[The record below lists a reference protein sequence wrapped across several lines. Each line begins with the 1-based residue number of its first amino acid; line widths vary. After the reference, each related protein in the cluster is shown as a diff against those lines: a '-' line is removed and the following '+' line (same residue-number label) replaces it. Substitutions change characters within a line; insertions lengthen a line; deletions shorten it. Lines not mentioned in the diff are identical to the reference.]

1 MQPKQRENKAG
12 KEASTPQE
20 GETIAMA
27 VLDALVDA
35 VVMVGPDAHIQYLN
49 KVAEQ
54 LLGYFL
60 DEAKGQHCAQIMRC
74 DVCYDGCLMEQM
86 VQTGEG
92 RSDFETVLRSRD
104 GRLVRIGGYAT
115 LIRDKAGKSIGGVQ
129 VFRDVSQMRTFS
141 EPRKGSY
148 KVGHVIGKNHKI
160 REIYELLPEISK
172 TKSTVLIEGESGT
185 GKELLAHAVHQL
197 SPRRDKPFIR
207 VNCGAL
213 AEGILES
220 ELFGHIK
227 GAFTGAIAT
236 KIGRFELA
244 DTGTIFLDEIGDIS
258 LSTQVKLLRV
268 LQEEEF
274 ERVGDTKRIKVDVRV
289 IAATHKD
296 LIKAIQQGEFRAD
309 LYYRLRV
316 MPIHLPPL
324 KERKEDIPLLINHFL
339 AKFNREFSRKVEG
352 LSGEA
357 MGVLLNYHY
366 PGNIRELENIIEH
379 AMVLCTVPTIQIEHL
394 PMDIRTFEGSFNL
407 ESQEVMGL
415 QNKDGSKGVV
425 KRVIP
430 MDDPLKVSEREAILR
445 ILEQTKWNYGETARR
460 LKKSRVTL
468 WRKMKELGITASKQ
482 YREGL

>member
-1 MQPKQRENKAG
+1 MSPKPRENRTG
-12 KEASTPQE
+12 KDASKPHDE
-20 GETIAMA
+20 GALTTAI
-27 VLDALVDA
+27 LDSLTDA
-35 VVMVGPDAHIQYLN
+35 VVMVGPDARIQHLN
-49 KVAEQ
+49 KVAER
-54 LLGYFL
+54 LLGYSL
-60 DEAKGQHCAQIMRC
+60 DEAKGQHCAQIMHC
-74 DVCYDGCLMEQM
+74 DACYEGCLMERM
-86 VQTGEG
+86 VQTGEN

-104 GRLVRIGGYAT
+104 GKLVTIGGYAS
-115 LIRDKAGKSIGGVQ
+115 LIRDRAGKNRGGVQ
-129 VFRDVSQMRTFS
+129 VFRDISKMQTFS
-141 EPRKGSY
+141 EPLKGSY

-160 REIYELLPEISK
+160 REIYELLPEISR

-185 GKELLAHAVHQL
+185 GKELLAHAIHQL

-220 ELFGHIK
+220 ELFGHVK

-296 LIKAIQQGEFRAD
+296 LIKAIQEGEFRAD

-324 KERKEDIPLLINHFL
+324 RERKEDIPLLINHFL
-339 AKFNREFSRKVEG
+339 AKFNREFGRKVGG

-357 MGVLLNYHY
+357 LGVLLNYHY

-379 AMVLCTVPTIQIEHL
+379 AMVLCTTATIQVEHL
-394 PMDIRTFEGSFNL
+394 PMDIRAFGGSFHPEPQAAMNHQ
-407 ESQEVMGL
+407 S
-415 QNKDGSKGVV
+415 KDGV
-425 KRVIP
+425 KVAARKPIL

-468 WRKMKELGITASKQ
+468 WRKMKELGISASKH
-482 YREGL
+482 

>member
-1 MQPKQRENKAG
+1 M
-12 KEASTPQE
+12 
-20 GETIAMA
+20 
-27 VLDALVDA
+27 DA
-35 VVMVGPDAHIQYLN
+35 VVMVGPTVHIQYLN
-49 KVAEQ
+49 NVAER
-54 LLGYFL
+54 LLGYSL
-60 DEAKGQHCAQIMRC
+60 DEAKEQHCAQIMQC
-74 DVCYDGCLMEQM
+74 DACYDGCLMERV

-92 RSDFETVLRSRD
+92 RSDFETVLRNRD
-104 GRLVRIGGYAT
+104 GRLVTIGGYAT
-115 LIRDKAGKSIGGVQ
+115 AIRDKGGKIIGGVQ
-129 VFRDVSQMRTFS
+129 VFRDVSRMGTFS
-141 EPRKGSY
+141 EPLKGKH
-148 KVGHVIGKNHKI
+148 KVSHVIGKNHKM
-160 REIYELLPEISK
+160 REIYELLPEIAK
-172 TKSTVLIEGESGT
+172 TKSTVLIEGESGV
-185 GKELLAHAVHQL
+185 GKELLAHAVHEL

-220 ELFGHIK
+220 ELFGHVR

-274 ERVGDTKRIKVDVRV
+274 ERVGDTKRTKVDVRV

-324 KERKEDIPLLINHFL
+324 RERKEDISLLINHFL
-339 AKFNREFSRKVEG
+339 AKFNREFGRKVDG

-366 PGNIRELENIIEH
+366 PGNIRELGNIIEH
-379 AMVLCTVPTIQIEHL
+379 AMVLCSTGPTIQVEHL
-394 PMDIRTFEGSFNL
+394 PMDIRAFWGSFNL
-407 ESQEVMGL
+407 EAQEAIPP
-415 QNKDGSKGVV
+415 QNRERAKIALKKTV
-425 KRVIP
+425 P
-430 MDDPLKVSEREAILR
+430 MDDPLKASEREAILR
-445 ILEQTKWNYGETARR
+445 ILEQTKWNYGEAARR

-482 YREGL
+482 

>member
-1 MQPKQRENKAG
+1 MQPKQRASKME
-12 KEASTPQE
+12 KEASAPQD
-20 GETIAMA
+20 GEAITTAI
-27 VLDALVDA
+27 LDSLTDA

-49 KVAEQ
+49 KVAER
-54 LLGYFL
+54 LLGYSL
-60 DEAKGQHCAQIMRC
+60 DEAKDQHCAQIMRC
-74 DVCYDGCLMEQM
+74 DACYDGCLMERM

-104 GRLVRIGGYAT
+104 GRLVTIGGYAT
-115 LIRDKAGKSIGGVQ
+115 LIRDKAGKNRGGVQ
-129 VFRDVSQMRTFS
+129 VFRDISQMRPFS
-141 EPRKGSY
+141 EPLKGGY

-160 REIYELLPEISK
+160 REIYELLPEISR

-185 GKELLAHAVHQL
+185 GKELLAHAIHQL

-220 ELFGHIK
+220 ELFGHVK

-296 LIKAIQQGEFRAD
+296 LIKAIQKGEFRAD

-324 KERKEDIPLLINHFL
+324 RERKEDIPLLIDHFL
-339 AKFNREFSRKVEG
+339 AKFNREFGRKVEG

-379 AMVLCTVPTIQIEHL
+379 AMVLCTVPTIQVEHL
-394 PMDIRTFEGSFNL
+394 PMDIRAFGGSFNL
-407 ESQEVMGL
+407 ESQAAISLQSKEKPNVVM
-415 QNKDGSKGVV
+415 KKSV
-425 KRVIP
+425 P

-445 ILEQTKWNYGETARR
+445 ILEQTKWNYGETAKR

-482 YREGL
+482 

>member
-1 MQPKQRENKAG
+1 MEPKQRASKIDR
-12 KEASTPQE
+12 EALTPQD
-20 GETIAMA
+20 GEALTRAI
-27 VLDALVDA
+27 LDSLTDA

-49 KVAEQ
+49 KVAER
-54 LLGYFL
+54 LLGYSL
-60 DEAKGQHCAQIMRC
+60 EEAKGQHCSKIMRC
-74 DVCYDGCLMEQM
+74 DACYDGCLMERM
-86 VQTGEG
+86 VQTGGG

-104 GRLVRIGGYAT
+104 GRLVTIGGYEA
-115 LIRDKAGKSIGGVQ
+115 LIRNQAGKNRGGIQ
-129 VFRDVSQMRTFS
+129 VFRNLSQMRTFS
-141 EPRKGSY
+141 EPLKGSH
-148 KVGHVIGKNHKI
+148 KVGHVIGKNYKI
-160 REIYELLPEISK
+160 REIYELLPEISR

-185 GKELLAHAVHQL
+185 GKELLAHAIHQL

-220 ELFGHIK
+220 ELFGHVK

-244 DTGTIFLDEIGDIS
+244 DAGTIFLDEIGDINP
-258 LSTQVKLLRV
+258 STQVKLLRV

-296 LIKAIQQGEFRAD
+296 LIKAIQKGEFRAD

-316 MPIHLPPL
+316 MPVHLPPL
-324 KERKEDIPLLINHFL
+324 RERKEDIPLLINHFL
-339 AKFNREFSRKVEG
+339 AKFNREFGRKVEG
-352 LSGEA
+352 LSREA

-379 AMVLCTVPTIQIEHL
+379 AMVLCTVPTVQVEHL
-394 PMDIRTFEGSFNL
+394 PMDIRTFGGSFNI
-407 ESQEVMGL
+407 ESQQAIGL
-415 QNKDGSKGVV
+415 QNREKPNVFAKKSVL
-425 KRVIP
+425 
-430 MDDPLKVSEREAILR
+430 MDDPIKMSEREAILR
-445 ILEQTKWNYGETARR
+445 ILEQTKWNYGETAKR

-482 YREGL
+482 